1 MNIGIIM
8 GRLTKD
14 PEIKTGKKQDGTET
28 KVARFTVA
36 VDGTK
41 KDDTDFIPV
50 VAFGKKAEVI
60 EKFFKKG
67 NKILLKGRIKTG
79 SYTNKDGQKVY
90 TTDIWLEEL
99 DFCESK
105 KSDAQPQQDDGFLD
119 VPDNLDDDG
128 LPF

>member
-79 SYTNKDGQKVY
+79 SYTNKEGQKVY

-119 VPDNLDDDG
+119 VPDNLDET